1 MRPKPEIMKIEKIVL
16 IVLLTTQLFVTSCR
30 REYSIKNIEGATIA
44 VSEEPKENIPVDI
57 IEFVKRGEK
66 SVDSIKSP
74 VIGHALTTMT
84 VEAPESSLMNFAA
97 DALREQAQRH
107 TRQRIDVAITNKGG
121 LRSEITEGAIT
132 FGDIYNVFPFENR
145 LVVMTL
151 NGEQVLRLFSEIAK
165 EGGEPISGARM
176 EIIGYPDNPRCGR
189 VRIGG
194 KEIPTDK
201 EEQLKREY
209 RIATSDYLAQGNDGL
224 TTLAEGYNKKEYTIT
239 LRDLMI
245 EYITRHHKRTKGV
258 TANKDGR
265 VKLIDPTD
273 K

>member
-1 MRPKPEIMKIEKIVL
+1 MKTIKL
-16 IVLLTTQLFVTSCR
+16 IKSKLGIATLFATLLLATACQK
-30 REYSIKNIEGATIA
+30 EYNIKSIEGCTIA
-44 VSEEPKENIPVDI
+44 VTEVSSRDSIPTYI
-57 IEFVKRGEK
+57 IELIKRGEK

-107 TRQRIDVAITNKGG
+107 TRQRIDVAVTNKGG

-145 LVVMTL
+145 LVLITL
-151 NGEQVLRLFSEIAK
+151 NGEQMLRLFAEIAK

-194 KEIPTDK
+194 KEITADNK
-201 EEQLKREY
+201 EDLKREY

-224 TTLAEGYNKKEYTIT
+224 TTLAEGYNKKEYAITI
-239 LRDLMI
+239 RELMI
-245 EYITRHHKRTKGV
+245 DYIARNHKKTKGV
-258 TANKDGR
+258 TAHKDGR
-265 VKLIDPTD
+265 VKLIEPTD

>member
-1 MRPKPEIMKIEKIVL
+1 MRTKNIRL
-16 IVLLTTQLFVTSCR
+16 ILFCITILLTSSCQK
-30 REYSIKNIEGATIA
+30 EYEIKSIKGHTIA
-44 VSEEPKENIPVDI
+44 VTEVSKESVPGKI
-57 IEFVKRGEK
+57 IELIKKGER

-84 VEAPESSLMNFAA
+84 VEPPESSLMNFAA

-107 TRQRIDVAITNKGG
+107 TRERIDVAITNKGG

-145 LVVMTL
+145 LVLITL
-151 NGEQVLRLFSEIAK
+151 NGEQMLHLFSEIAK

-176 EIIGYPDNPRCGR
+176 EVTGYPDNPTCKK

-201 EEQLKREY
+201 EEQLKKEY
-209 RIATSDYLAQGNDGL
+209 RIATSDYLSQGNDGL

-239 LRDLMI
+239 IRELMI
-245 EYITRHHKRTKGV
+245 EHIARHHKKSKGV
-258 TANKDGR
+258 TAHKDGR
-265 VKLIDPTD
+265 VKLIE
-273 K
+273 

>member
-1 MRPKPEIMKIEKIVL
+1 MNKNMRIDKITFATL
-16 IVLLTTQLFVTSCR
+16 IATILLFSSCHK
-30 REYSIKNIEGATIA
+30 EYSIKSIEGHTIA
-44 VSEEPKENIPVDI
+44 VAEYPIENVPTDI
-57 IEFVKRGEK
+57 IELVKKGK
-66 SVDSIKSP
+66 NSVDSIKSP

-145 LVVMTL
+145 LVLITL
-151 NGEQVLRLFSEIAK
+151 NGEQMLRLFAEIAK

-176 EIIGYPDNPRCGR
+176 EIIGYPENPRCGR
-189 VRIGG
+189 VKIGG
-194 KEIPTDK
+194 KEIPIDK

-209 RIATSDYLAQGNDGL
+209 RIATSDYLSQGNDGL
-224 TTLAEGYNKKEYTIT
+224 TTLAEGYDKKEYTIT
-239 LRDLMI
+239 LRELII
-245 EYITRHHKRTKGV
+245 EYIAKHHKKSKGV
-258 TANKDGR
+258 TAQKDGR
-265 VKLIDPTD
+265 VKLIEE
-273 K
+273 KQ